1 MRCCPRAAP
10 LLLSAPSVEA
20 LRVSFIY
27 CLSFWMNFNKS
38 QVLLRAV
45 RGQALPRLPYARG
58 GNTAPSGVV
67 TRGAVVTSHGVTHSA
82 VAAPLRAAVSLR
94 AAAAMG
100 KKSRSAP
107 GRRPILQLSPPGP
120 RREDAGPSGQA
131 AEGTE
136 SGSEPGKGGAA
147 LLAGRGLARPPSG
160 AAVVG
165 RGGSPRLSPPC
176 PSLVDFGALV
186 GLVPFSFRR

>member
-1 MRCCPRAAP
+1 MTQRD
-10 LLLSAPSVEA
+10 
-20 LRVSFIY
+20 
-27 CLSFWMNFNKS
+27 
-38 QVLLRAV
+38 
-45 RGQALPRLPYARG
+45 
-58 GNTAPSGVV
+58 
-67 TRGAVVTSHGVTHSA
+67 VVTSRRDARH
-82 VAAPLRAAVSLR
+82 AAPLRAAVSLR
-94 AAAAMG
+94 AAATMG

-160 AAVVG
+160 AAAVG
-165 RGGSPRLSPPC
+165 WGGSPRLSSPAL
-176 PSLVDFGALV
+176 PSSILGPSADSFPL
-186 GLVPFSFRR
+186 FFRRRSRGGAGAAPERSQPAASRVRRRQTHR